1 MNIFQTINLKL
12 KKNKL
17 IKNSY
22 ILFLG
27 SMSTSVGNYIFHLV
41 AGRALGPADYG
52 VLASL
57 ISVSV
62 ILSIPMS
69 TINMVIIKL
78 ASNLKV
84 NKNYGELHFLLRYLM
99 KNLTLVGLAVFLAL
113 CIMAPWLAHFL
124 QIPSLKLILML
135 NFILLLAFVVP
146 TTRAIL
152 QGLQLFKS
160 LSWNLLIEALIKTS
174 LGAALVLTSLKVYG
188 ALGAIV
194 VASLI
199 AFIVSFLPLRFIFL
213 HTPQNKIKDYKI
225 ISFALPVLI
234 TLFCL
239 TAFYNVDIIMV
250 KHFFPAKEA
259 GLYSALSKL
268 SQIIFFATGTIA
280 AVMFPMAAEKYK
292 KGEDHQHLLKQS
304 LKIVGFVSGIGVV
317 AYFLFPQ
324 LIIKMLFGSSYL
336 VISPL
341 VGFSAITMFFLS
353 LDNIL
358 INYYLSVHKFKFIY
372 LLIATSILEILL
384 ILMRHSSIRQIVF
397 NLLISLAGLFGGLM
411 IFYFWEK
418 RSNLA
423 LNKSKNTSNLM
434 QS

>member
-1 MNIFQTINLKL
+1 
-12 KKNKL
+12 
-17 IKNSY
+17 
-22 ILFLG
+22 
-27 SMSTSVGNYIFHLV
+27 
-41 AGRALGPADYG
+41 
-52 VLASL
+52 
-57 ISVSV
+57 
-62 ILSIPMS
+62 
-69 TINMVIIKL
+69 
-78 ASNLKV
+78 
-84 NKNYGELHFLLRYLM
+84 
-99 KNLTLVGLAVFLAL
+99 
-113 CIMAPWLAHFL
+113 
-124 QIPSLKLILML
+124 ML

-160 LSWNLLIEALIKTS
+160 LTWNFLIEALIKTS
-174 LGAALVLTSLKVYG
+174 LGAALVLTSLKIYG

-213 HTPQNKIKDYKI
+213 HTPRNKIKDYKI

-239 TAFYNVDIIMV
+239 TALYNVDIITV

-280 AVMFPMAAEKYK
+280 AVMFPMVAERHK

-317 AYFLFPQ
+317 AYFLFPK
-324 LIIKMLFGSSYL
+324 LIIKMLFGYSYL

-358 INYYLSVHKFKFIY
+358 ISYYLSIHKFKFIY
-372 LLIATSILEILL
+372 ILIAASVLEILL
-384 ILMRHSSIRQIVF
+384 ILTRHSSIRQIVF

-411 IFYFWEK
+411 IFYFWES
-418 RSNLA
+418 REQ
-423 LNKSKNTSNLM
+423 KSLFPTIK
-434 QS
+434 